1 MIPLKVYTR
10 RQLTPLAIRL
20 GCILLLYSVFRLL
33 FYVANAEFF
42 PNLCKEIF
50 LHGIRFD
57 LSVIVYINAPYILAI
72 LLPFS
77 FVYKR
82 IYQRICN
89 IYFVA
94 VNSFAVMLA
103 CVDIAYFPY
112 VLKRSTADIFSY
124 VNIGFDFET
133 LLPLFFKQFW
143 YLVLLLFVVIAL
155 LIMLVA
161 YTSPVK
167 PRFNLGL
174 PIQTGSTCRNKRHE
188 VEPRTNEKRF
198 SPFGGWRAYLFYFLF
213 YCTIIFFSVI
223 LMRGGFQLRP
233 LTLVD
238 TGKFAGVEN
247 AALVAN
253 TPFSIIFSIGK
264 QAHIEKRYFSSL
276 EEAEQYMSPIHNQ
289 IVARKGEQ
297 LPVKNVLVIVLEGFS
312 QYAMRDTNEYL
323 EGYQGFTPFLHG
335 ISQKA
340 IAFNGFANGRRTIE
354 ALPAILGGIPVLLD
368 KSYVEYSYS
377 NNYVVSPVNIL
388 RRKGYNTAFFH
399 GAKNNSMNIENYCYS
414 IGFNEF
420 FGKNE
425 YPNSDDWDGAWGI
438 SDRSYLHYT
447 AKVLDTIRQPFF
459 AGILTLSTH
468 HPFRL
473 PKDAK
478 GLDIK
483 EGRHPMM
490 ACINY
495 VDYALKEFFEVVSQ
509 STWYDSTL
517 FIITSDHT
525 GEGTIPAG
533 SDRYAMYQIPI
544 LFYHPLAICRD
555 KSGEMMQQ
563 IDVMPSLF
571 SYLGINTPL
580 FSYGRNVFDTTT
592 FPCAVNYL
600 STIYQFFTP
609 DFALQFDGNNTIGL
623 YRLPSG
629 IAEGKN
635 VMADY
640 PAERQLL
647 EQKLKALIESYT
659 TRMSQNKLYIGEKK
673 KK

>member
-1 MIPLKVYTR
+1 MKSFKTYTR
-10 RQLTPLAIRL
+10 RQLKPLAIRL

-42 PNLCKEIF
+42 PNLHSAIF

-57 LSVIVYINAPYILAI
+57 LSAIVYTNAPYILAI
-72 LLPFS
+72 LLPFP

-82 IYQRICN
+82 VYQRVCN

-143 YLVLLLFVVIAL
+143 YLFVLLAVVIFL
-155 LIMLVA
+155 LLRLVKR
-161 YTSPVK
+161 TSPQPPPK
-167 PRFNLGL
+167 EG
-174 PIQTGSTCRNKRHE
+174 E
-188 VEPRTNEKRF
+188 F
-198 SPFGGWRAYLFYFLF
+198 SLPFGEGWGGVLKSSLFYFLF
-213 YCTIIFFSVI
+213 YCTVIFFSVI

-264 QAHIEKRYFSSL
+264 QAHIEKRYFPSL

-312 QYAMRDTNEYL
+312 QYAMRDTNEHL
-323 EGYQGFTPFLHG
+323 EGYQGFTPFLYG

-354 ALPAILGGIPVLLD
+354 GVPAIFGGIPVLFD
-368 KSYVEYSYS
+368 KSYVESYFS
-377 NNYVVSPVNIL
+377 NNYFVSPVKIL
-388 RRKGYNTAFFH
+388 KDKGYNTLFFH
-399 GAKNNSMNIENYCYS
+399 GAKNGSMNIETYCYS
-414 IGFNEF
+414 IGFGQG

-425 YPNSDDWDGAWGI
+425 YPNPDDYDGHWGI
-438 SDRSYLHYT
+438 SDRSYLHYA
-447 AKVLDTIRQPFF
+447 AKVLDTVQQPFF

-468 HPFRL
+468 HPFSV
-473 PKDAK
+473 PKDSK
-478 GLDIK
+478 GLDLPDNV
-483 EGRHPMM
+483 HPMM
-490 ACINY
+490 TCINY
-495 VDYALKEFFEVVSQ
+495 VDHALKEFFGIISQ
-509 STWYDSTL
+509 YPWYDSTL
-517 FIITSDHT
+517 FIITADHT
-525 GEGTIPAG
+525 GAG
-533 SDRYAMYQIPI
+533 STPANADRYAMYQIPI
-544 LFYHPLAICRD
+544 LFYHPLATCRE

-571 SYLGINTPL
+571 SYMGINVPL

-609 DFALQFDGNNTIGL
+609 EFALQFDGNNTIGL
-623 YRLPSG
+623 YPLPSG

-640 PAERQLL
+640 PAEKQLL
-647 EQKLKALIESYT
+647 EQKLKALIQSYT